1 MHLERLS
8 CTGESVGLA
17 RRSDHRTLHESI
29 VVIEPG
35 VRTGM
40 PIHIDNPREV
50 GADRLANAVAAMAG
64 YGTPAVVVDFGTS
77 TNFDVVGPDGAYIG
91 GVIATGL
98 EISHDALI
106 GAAAQLRK
114 VELVP
119 PRSVVG
125 KGTVE
130 AIQSGLLFGHA
141 GLVDGIVDRLVAELG
156 DDLAVVATGGLASTI
171 VPHCRTVDRIDEFLT
186 LEGLRLIFER
196 NTA

>member
-1 MHLERLS
+1 MCRLP
-8 CTGESVGLA
+8 CFDG
-17 RRSDHRTLHESI
+17 HE
-29 VVIEPG
+29 
-35 VRTGM
+35 
-40 PIHIDNPREV
+40 PRLV
-50 GADRLANAVAAMAG
+50 L
-64 YGTPAVVVDFGTS
+64 
-77 TNFDVVGPDGAYIG
+77 DVVGPDGAYIG
-91 GVIATGL
+91 GVIAAGL

-141 GLVDGIVDRLVAELG
+141 GLVDGIVDRLVAGIG